1 MSAAEQLMLKLGRLF
16 DKPARQISAKTA
28 PGPRRGR
35 PLRGHDEALTAEA
48 SALVRAL
55 RGHRELAEKVRVVW
69 NRRLQTTAGAA
80 NPRRWEIELNPRI
93 VEFGSSVTKRILRH
107 ELAHLVSSFRA
118 GRRRISA
125 HGPEWREACRDLGIP
140 NESRC
145 HSLPLP
151 GRKVTYRYAYRCSH
165 CGRLL
170 KRVKA
175 LGRNS
180 ACYDCCRRFNHGR
193 YDAAYRYVRV
203 PLPEDPPTG
212 EK

>member
-1 MSAAEQLMLKLGRLF
+1 MSTAAQLLLKLGRLF
-16 DKPARQISAKTA
+16 DKPTRLVSAPVAR
-28 PGPRRGR
+28 RRTGQR
-35 PLRGHDEALTAEA
+35 TLRGPDEALTAEA

-55 RGHRELAEKVRVVW
+55 RGHGELAEKVRVVW
-69 NRRLQTTAGAA
+69 NGRLQTTAGAA

-93 VEFGSSVTKRILRH
+93 VAFGVTVTRRILRH

-151 GRKVTYRYAYRCSH
+151 GRKVNYRFAYRCSH
-165 CGRLL
+165 CDRLL

-203 PLPEDPPTG
+203 PFPDEPESSG
-212 EK
+212 K